1 MMGKAIPFVK
11 MKRLYCTLSSRGLGV
26 GRALVEEVLKEA
38 ERLGYGEMRLDT
50 LPSMEESDKIYRALW
65 FEEIEA
71 YYDTPLKGPF
81 F

>member
-1 MMGKAIPFVK
+1 
-11 MKRLYCTLSSRGLGV
+11 V

-50 LPSMEESDKIYRALW
+50 LPSMERARKLYERYG

-71 YYDTPLKGPF
+71 YYDTPLKGTF
-81 F
+81 FLGKKL